1 MLDSS
6 LRPRPHT
13 RQMRR
18 GARPGSL
25 EKRFYSCSAGYNHL
39 SHIRLLCQF
48 CSINKLDRSR
58 RRVTFVILP
67 ATPWPVPS
75 KKRQRF
81 ILCNSY
87 RGGFAPLDSK
97 QPYSTL
103 MFSRKERKGRK
114 RKKSVGCRP
123 RSHYDILSNHAVL
136 QSKSQPAKGVPAISR
151 RLQRTRHDYMEL
163 LLLCKPQ
170 HRNLREMLV
179 VCRKNISLLNRA
191 RRYPYVV
198 LGNHPPRTLKCLVYL
213 GVV

>member
-1 MLDSS
+1 MRVAWDVS
-6 LRPRPHT
+6 LVSFSRVERV
-13 RQMRR
+13 
-18 GARPGSL
+18 
-25 EKRFYSCSAGYNHL
+25 
-39 SHIRLLCQF
+39 
-48 CSINKLDRSR
+48 DRVES
-58 RRVTFVILP
+58 V
-67 ATPWPVPS
+67 
-75 KKRQRF
+75 
-81 ILCNSY
+81 
-87 RGGFAPLDSK
+87 APLDAK
-97 QPYSTL
+97 RPYSTL
-103 MFSRKERKGRK
+103 MFQPQRTQRPQRKNP
-114 RKKSVGCRP
+114 VGCRP

-136 QSKSQPAKGVPAISR
+136 QSKSQPSKGSIPAISR